1 MAPQAENEMG
11 SPRRRKQNSE
21 NASLGKLSLG
31 DISVERLHDV
41 FVPPGGN
48 AFLDVGGIV
57 SAVQNTATGLLP
69 SSVKRIAIRY
79 LIPDSIGIFQS
90 SNTTLGIEPTL
101 LSSET

>member
-1 MAPQAENEMG
+1 MRAAPRPSDDAG
-11 SPRRRKQNSE
+11 
-21 NASLGKLSLG
+21 LGEFRL
-31 DISVERLHDV
+31 DDVAVERLHDV

-48 AFLDVGGIV
+48 AFPDVGGIV

-69 SSVKRIAIRY
+69 SSVKRIVIRY